1 LTGKISSSHEQ
12 EASMSVSITD
22 TERDPDEQVDL
33 ESLVAEVVADPDQ
46 WMDTPND
53 QLGGEK
59 PRDLIGT
66 SREGSLRELAR
77 AIKIG
82 MFS

>member
-1 LTGKISSSHEQ
+1 MSISVANVEH
-12 EASMSVSITD
+12 
-22 TERDPDEQVDL
+22 DPDERSDL
-33 ESLVAEVVADPDQ
+33 EALIAEVVAEPDQ

-53 QLGGEK
+53 QLGGNK

-66 SREGSLRELAR
+66 PHEGQLRDLAR
-77 AIKIG
+77 SIKIG

>member
-1 LTGKISSSHEQ
+1 M
-12 EASMSVSITD
+12 SMSITD
-22 TERDPDEQVDL
+22 TERDPDEHVEL
-33 ESLVAEVVADPDQ
+33 ESLIAEVVADPDR

-59 PRDLIGT
+59 PRGLIGT
-66 SREGSLRELAR
+66 DREEQLRDLAR